1 MLQFSNL
8 RNINYLKLL
17 SFSSCNSFVVGLN
30 FFIMKNAC
38 HLSLFHLLPVQHLH
52 IWFGYIFIPYGQPV
66 IITKLQSH
74 KFRGNISFW
83 VNIIESYFTVW
94 KKSSCLSIWNRMC
107 IDNGLVWKTWNTYNI
122 FKFESLQH
130 LYFISA

>member
-1 MLQFSNL
+1 MLYHDLLIGYKYFRQNWYLIIQSFSINFISLLQFSNL
-8 RNINYLKLL
+8 RNINYLKSL

-30 FFIMKNAC
+30 FFIIMKNAC

-74 KFRGNISFW
+74 KFRGNIRFR
-83 VNIIESYFTVW
+83 VKAILPI
-94 KKSSCLSIWNRMC
+94 
-107 IDNGLVWKTWNTYNI
+107 
-122 FKFESLQH
+122 
-130 LYFISA
+130 LYLCYHVISRS